1 MPYKV
6 VIDQMFQLALE
17 AKDRAYAPYSNFK
30 VGAALLGK
38 NGKIHTGCNV
48 ENASYG
54 MSVCAERVAVFKAV
68 SDGEQVFDTIVIL
81 SDTENPITPCGAC
94 RQVLAEFNPNIEVV
108 MVTTTGKQ
116 KSRSLSELLPHAF
129 EIPKT

>member
-1 MPYKV
+1 
-6 VIDQMFQLALE
+6 MFQLARE

-30 VGAALLGK
+30 IGAALLGK
-38 NGKIHTGCNV
+38 NGKIYTGCNV

-54 MSVCAERVAVFKAV
+54 LSLCAERAAVLKAV
-68 SDGEQVFDTIVIL
+68 SDGEQAFDTIVIL

-116 KSRSLSELLPHAF
+116 KTSNLAELFPGAF
-129 EIPKT
+129 QIPKP